1 MNNSILSGMGLYA
14 KSTSES
20 LQHLCKL
27 LDTNKKVYFS
37 RYGDGEIY
45 TMLGK
50 DCLEHTASSSLSK
63 ELRLTFE
70 IDDPLYLR
78 AVGINYPI
86 EKGMIHGLF
95 APYIDNFK
103 LEENIKNNFQIP
115 DGTKFESQILF
126 HYLSIFKPQEM
137 INFLDK
143 FVRNKRKMFIGSTPK
158 RVAEKLYGTIDIYIP
173 VPSQNAYSLINE
185 WFPEIVKQSVEVEV
199 ILPSVGVASNIINY
213 RLWKLGIEAHCLDI
227 GSIVDAAE
235 GRESRKWIKLMG
247 HRVNNILLPR
257 YQNKTLL
264 FKTKYLFK
272 EIWFK
277 LRLWKKGKNYKLPYL
292 SVKENEK

>member
-1 MNNSILSGMGLYA
+1 MGLNA

-37 RYGDGEIY
+37 RFGDGEIY
-45 TMLGK
+45 NMVGK
-50 DCLEHTASSSLSK
+50 DNNEHYATADLTSEMK
-63 ELRLTFE
+63 ESFKIE
-70 IDDPLYLR
+70 DPLYLK
-78 AVGINYPI
+78 AVTVNYPI
-86 EKGMIHGLF
+86 EKGMIYGLF
-95 APYIDNFK
+95 APFPNNIQLEKVLVDNFNFP
-103 LEENIKNNFQIP
+103 ENHQ
-115 DGTKFESQILF
+115 FENPVLF
-126 HYLSIFKPQEM
+126 HYLTVFAPESM
-137 INFLDK
+137 NSFL
-143 FVRNKRKMFIGSTPK
+143 NKYIRPKKKMFIGSTPQHI
-158 RVAEKLYGTIDIYIP
+158 AEKIFGQIDVYIP
-173 VPSQNAYSLINE
+173 IPPAGAFYTINN
-185 WFPEIVKQSVEVEV
+185 WFPEIVEQIDNVEVV
-199 ILPSVGVASNIINY
+199 IPSAGAASNVISY
-213 RLWKLGIEAHCLDI
+213 RLWNMNKEIHCLDI

-235 GRESRKWIKLMG
+235 GISTRKWIKLMG

-264 FKTKYLFK
+264 FKTKYILK